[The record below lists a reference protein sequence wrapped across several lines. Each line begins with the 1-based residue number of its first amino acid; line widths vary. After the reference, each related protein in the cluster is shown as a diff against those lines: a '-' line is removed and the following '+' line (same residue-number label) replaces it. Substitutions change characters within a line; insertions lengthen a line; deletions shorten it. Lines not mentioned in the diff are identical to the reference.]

1 MMRMSLI
8 LSNNNG
14 YLPNN
19 LMSLEDQ
26 IKQALDDFKNTT
38 SNKILEILNQ
48 IMPQFKSNLISEYLQ
63 GKIQKILETNDG
75 AEKKKLCK
83 ALMPYLDWYLQ
94 GL

>member
-1 MMRMSLI
+1 
-8 LSNNNG
+8 
-14 YLPNN
+14 
-19 LMSLEDQ
+19 MSLEDQ
-26 IKQALDDFKNTT
+26 IKQALDDFENTT
-38 SNKILEILNQ
+38 SDKILEILNQ

-63 GKIQKILETNDG
+63 GKIQKILETNDE

>member
-1 MMRMSLI
+1 M
-8 LSNNNG
+8 G
-14 YLPNN
+14 YFPNN

-26 IKQALDDFKNTT
+26 IKQTLDNFENTT
-38 SNKILEILNQ
+38 SETILEILNQ
-48 IMPQFKSNLISEYLQ
+48 IKPQFKSNMISEYLQ
-63 GKIQKILETNDG
+63 GKMQKIFEIKDE